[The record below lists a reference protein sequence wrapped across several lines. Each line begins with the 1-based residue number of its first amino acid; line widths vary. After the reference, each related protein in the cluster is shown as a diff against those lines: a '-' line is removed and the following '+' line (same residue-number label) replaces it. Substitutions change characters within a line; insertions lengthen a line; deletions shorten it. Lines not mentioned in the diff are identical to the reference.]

1 MNLVS
6 NYLYKGMRVSF
17 GLFMCLP
24 VLAVSQGNGTFTE
37 PNSALLFGKFGS
49 SLYVVTPAKTI
60 ELKNVMEGA
69 AGGFRVP
76 SLARTLDR
84 IARSVERVDHTEIGV
99 YTVRDQSWMSFA
111 DVCYA
116 GGGPAAFSPD
126 GRKIAF
132 VSVMP
137 LSPVSVMPSPPVHD
151 VCPTPEQTVLQ
162 IYDLATGKINKLSCC
177 GWALHGRL
185 SWSPDGKEIAVEYTP
200 QIGLGQIAIVETD
213 TGKAKTIA
221 DGGYPSWSP
230 KGDWIAYFDM
240 DLAMCF
246 VVRPDGTG
254 MKIVRD
260 GEHGFRYHAWLY
272 GAVWSPDGGKLLLNE
287 ETGPDRFNV
296 EMVDVATGRAT
307 TESKNG
313 LAVFD
318 WVPDAN
324 H

>member
-1 MNLVS
+1 MNNLVS
-6 NYLYKGMRVSF
+6 NHLRKRMGVVF
-17 GLFMCLP
+17 VLFMSLP
-24 VLAVSQGNGTFTE
+24 LLTRAQGNGTFAE

-49 SLYVVTPAKTI
+49 NLYLVTPATTI
-60 ELKNVMEGA
+60 ELKNLTQ
-69 AGGFRVP
+69 GGIRGIFHTP

-84 IARSVERVDHTEIGV
+84 IAWSVERTDHTAIGV
-99 YTVRDQSWMSFA
+99 YTVRDQSWKSFA
-111 DVCYA
+111 DVCYG

-126 GRKIAF
+126 GTKIAF

-137 LSPVSVMPSPPVHD
+137 SSPLND
-151 VCPTPEQTVLQ
+151 VCPTTRQTVLQ
-162 IYDLATGKINKLSCC
+162 ILDLASGRITKLSCC

-200 QIGLGQIAIVETD
+200 RIGLGQIAIVETD

-240 DLAMCF
+240 HLAMCY

-272 GAVWSPDGGKLLLNE
+272 GAVWSPDGRKLLLNE
-287 ETGPDRFNV
+287 EIGPERFNV

-307 TESKNG
+307 TKSKNG

-318 WVPDAN
+318 WVPA